1 MQDWRPKGLKVNAVN
16 NNSPPDTTLT
26 KAKIQELHDSLEGE
40 TDREK
45 IRAVFKTIIPAQ
57 KNEYR
62 LREITDLYKTL
73 DSESYNVG
81 QIVSTLQSIL
91 MRMRPAVGGKR
102 RKFSRRKRKTLKR
115 K

>member
-1 MQDWRPKGLKVNAVN
+1 MQNWRPRGLEVKAEN

-45 IRAVFKTIIPAQ
+45 IRTVFETIIPAQ

-73 DSESYNVG
+73 DNESYNVG

-102 RKFSRRKRKTLKR
+102 RKLSRRKRKTLKR